1 MNTAVQS
8 LILLL
13 LVVRM
18 VTAGFF
24 SSSIDKLKKKA
35 KDAFKNKVKKGLT
48 TIKKHLKQTNLTGV
62 STRSDP
68 ELMGL

>member
-48 TIKKHLKQTNLTGV
+48 TIKHLKQTNLTGI

>member
-1 MNTAVQS
+1 MNLLLLMNTTFQS

-13 LVVRM
+13 LVVHM

-48 TIKKHLKQTNLTGV
+48 TIKKTLKTNQLDWGFN
-62 STRSDP
+62 
-68 ELMGL
+68 